1 MRKVTISELQ
11 KKPMDGAAPVPGWS
25 GGAISRTRQTII
37 GEGESANYSCSVVN
51 FSKGATTGW
60 HSHPCDQIL
69 IVTEGRGI
77 AATEKE
83 QSEIS
88 VGDVILL
95 KANERHWH
103 GASADSTMSHITITT
118 GGSKPSR

>member
-1 MRKVTISELQ
+1 MHKVTISEVE
-11 KKPMDGAAPVPGWS
+11 KKPMDSAAPVLGWT
-25 GGAISRTRQTII
+25 GGAVSRTRQTII
-37 GEGESANYSCSVVN
+37 GDGESANYSCSVVN

-69 IVTEGRGI
+69 IVTEGRGL
-77 AATEKE
+77 AATENE
-83 QSEIS
+83 QCELAA
-88 VGDVILL
+88 GDILVL

-103 GASADSTMSHITITT
+103 GASADSTMSHITVTT

>member
-1 MRKVTISELQ
+1 MHKVTISELQ
-11 KKPMDGAAPVPGWS
+11 KKPMDSAAPIPGWT
-25 GGAISRTRQTII
+25 GGPVSRTRQTII
-37 GEGESANYSCSVVN
+37 SEGESANYSCSVVN

-83 QSEIS
+83 QCEIFA
-88 VGDVILL
+88 GDVLVL

-103 GASADSTMSHITITT
+103 GASADSTMSHITVTT
-118 GGSKPSR
+118 GGSKPTR

>member
-1 MRKVTISELQ
+1 MHKITISELQ
-11 KKPMDGAAPVPGWS
+11 EKPMDGAAPVPGWT
-25 GGAISRTRQTII
+25 GGPVSRTRQTVI
-37 GEGESANYSCSVVN
+37 GDGESANYSCSVVN

-69 IVTEGRGI
+69 IVTAGRGI

-83 QSEIS
+83 QCEIAL
-88 VGDVILL
+88 GDVIVL

-103 GASADSTMSHITITT
+103 GASADSTMSHITVTT
-118 GGSKPSR
+118 VGSKPTR

>member
-1 MRKVTISELQ
+1 MRKVTISELE
-11 KKPMDGAAPVPGWS
+11 KKPMDGAAPVPGWT
-25 GGAISRTRQTII
+25 GGPVSRTRQTII
-37 GEGESANYSCSVVN
+37 GEGMSPNYSCSVVN
-51 FSKGATTGW
+51 FSQGATTGW

-69 IVTEGRGI
+69 IVTAGRGI

-83 QSEIS
+83 QCEIS
-88 VGDVILL
+88 AGDVVLL

-118 GGSKPSR
+118 GGSKPTR